1 MSNPNSKKSLTDVLV
16 HWFENFSY
24 SFNCVKIG
32 KITKVNTSNQTVS
45 VQILHKRITDSN
57 MSKRE
62 LRDYPLLQDVPFVVL
77 GGGQSYISFPIS
89 VGDNCLL
96 FFNDYEID
104 RWWETGE
111 NLPAN
116 FERRHDISD
125 AFALVGVHSLANLID
140 DYSQYVHLKYS
151 GNSSITVG
159 ETIDIKNA
167 QTNIS
172 KKLDVGDDASFKKNV
187 SIEKDLSVKG
197 DITGDKK
204 ATAELHDT
212 RLISGAFRTADNKTV
227 TVVDGI
233 IVSIS

>member
-1 MSNPNSKKSLTDVLV
+1 MSNPNSKKSLTDVLN
-16 HWFENFSY
+16 HWFDNFSGAI
-24 SFNCVKIG
+24 NCVKIG
-32 KITKVNTSNQTVS
+32 KITGVNTSNQTVS
-45 VQILHKRITDSN
+45 VQILHKRINESSVT
-57 MSKRE
+57 KRE
-62 LRDYPLLQDVPFVVL
+62 LRDYPLLQGVPFVVL
-77 GGGQSYISFPIS
+77 GGGQSYVSFPIS

-125 AFALVGVHSLANLID
+125 AFALVGIHSLANLID

-159 ETIDIKNA
+159 EEIDIKNA

-187 SIEKDLSVKG
+187 SIEEDLSVKG
-197 DITGDKK
+197 DITGNKK